1 MAVFVRKVI
10 VAMAGEQSPCTCP
23 GIEAE
28 IMALHEELDRT
39 KAWCASLEEQLAQ
52 LRAVLRLLGAWSR

>member
-1 MAVFVRKVI
+1 MAVFVRKVTM
-10 VAMAGEQSPCTCP
+10 AMADEQDPCTCP
-23 GIEAE
+23 GIETE
-28 IMALHEELDRT
+28 VTALREELDRT

>member
-1 MAVFVRKVI
+1 
-10 VAMAGEQSPCTCP
+10 MAGEEEPCTCP
-23 GIEAE
+23 GTETAIT
-28 IMALHEELDRT
+28 ALREELDRT

>member
-10 VAMAGEQSPCTCP
+10 VAMAGEQGPCTCP
-23 GIEAE
+23 GIETE
-28 IMALHEELDRT
+28 MTALREDLDRT